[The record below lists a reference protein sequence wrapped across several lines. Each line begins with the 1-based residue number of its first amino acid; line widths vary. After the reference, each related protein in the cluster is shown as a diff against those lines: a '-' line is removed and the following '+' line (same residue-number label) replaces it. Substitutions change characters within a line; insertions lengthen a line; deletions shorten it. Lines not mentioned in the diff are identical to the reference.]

1 MISLSKKQAWLAGS
15 ALLLTGVMGA
25 TFWHSL
31 QNPMKPLYVEVFN
44 DTAELIPVV
53 EIEHGSQSLQEKIV
67 LLRLKPKERRIVALN
82 HLPGMGFNVAVNY
95 ANKEKIEICGGK
107 SKDYWF
113 FRETITKHGIYT
125 TPIR

>member
-1 MISLSKKQAWLAGS
+1 MISISKKHLWLATFG
-15 ALLLTGVMGA
+15 LLLFGILGT

-31 QNPMKPLYVEVFN
+31 HNPMKPLYVELYN
-44 DTAELIPVV
+44 DTTESIPSV
-53 EIEHGSQSLQEKIV
+53 EIEHGSSGLQEKIM
-67 LLRLKPKERRIVALN
+67 LLRLKPKERRVVALN

-95 ANKEKIEICGGK
+95 ANKEKTEICGGK

-125 TPIR
+125 TPVR